1 MNKRQT
7 LIAFAVAAL
16 AASQVDAA
24 GAPMEWQP
32 VRTNEIA
39 RWKAE
44 RKAPDGVVA
53 DRAARTVTFLM
64 EATGI
69 GTSEPIEFFAIGPLS
84 DRAYESFGVTV
95 ASPAAIAAA
104 IESIGVPR
112 GVPTDPFLARFW
124 PQGERLVLTATP
136 YGGKDGGEAAL
147 ADLVADKKAQDEGA
161 ILPEALVYTGG
172 ARDAASLPVAATN
185 IPCAVFALYSH
196 GPSLLQMN
204 GRFDQSSTYGRFL
217 SGRSFTPG
225 TLLEMK
231 LSWDGATCVKTRK
244 PEISATNIADVL
256 QSLKAESSPDTD
268 LFVCPVLDGSVT
280 VARAAE
286 IARAFEML
294 DGNGVKMNGAADGQ
308 FFYKAFLPDPA
319 WRNRAGRLF
328 QPFEIRLAAD
338 GTRTFTFVEEDWSG
352 DGLDPVL
359 KPKTRTLSDWSELP
373 SCLAQAGEQGDKVT
387 VAFVYAP
394 PDTPV
399 AMISPIVKVLAPRI
413 GTFYVFIEA
422 ETSQTP
428 GESGKPKEGK

>member
-1 MNKRQT
+1 MKKSALFLKFAAIA
-7 LIAFAVAAL
+7 LIATSAH
-16 AASQVDAA
+16 AAS
-24 GAPMEWQP
+24 APAEWQP
-32 VRTNEIA
+32 VHTNEIA

-69 GTSEPIEFFAIGPLS
+69 DAKEPIEFLAIGPLS

-112 GVPTDPFLARFW
+112 GVPVAPSLARFW
-124 PQGERLVLTATP
+124 PQGERLTLIATP
-136 YGGKDGGEAAL
+136 YGDTVDAAPIAL
-147 ADLVADKKAQDEGA
+147 AGLLSDKQTKEDAVLDR
-161 ILPEALVYTGG
+161 PFVYTGG
-172 ARDAASLPVAATN
+172 ARDESSRPVAATN

-196 GPSLLQMN
+196 GPSLLQLN
-204 GRFDQSSTYGRFL
+204 GLFDQSATYGRFTA
-217 SGRSFTPG
+217 GRSLKPG

-231 LSWDGATCVKTRK
+231 LTWDGAMHVKART
-244 PEISATNIADVL
+244 PTLSATNITEVL
-256 QSLKAESSPDTD
+256 QSLQADAKPDTD
-268 LFVCPVLDGSVT
+268 LFVTPVFDDSVT

-286 IARAFEML
+286 IAKAFDML
-294 DGNGVKMNGAADGQ
+294 DGNGLKMNGAAKDQ

-319 WRNRAGRLF
+319 WRNRQGRLF

-338 GTRTFTFVEEDWSG
+338 GSRTFTFVEEDWSG

-359 KPKTRTLSDWSELP
+359 KPKTRTLADWSELP
-373 SCLAQAGEQGDKVT
+373 ACLAQTGDQGDKVT

-394 PDTPV
+394 ADTPV
-399 AMISPIVKVLAPRI
+399 ARLSPIVKILTPRI
-413 GTFYVFIEA
+413 GTFYVFSE
-422 ETSQTP
+422 
-428 GESGKPKEGK
+428 